1 MLALDVRVRRDSAQ
15 STSVQDTTLDAVDLS
30 ALITPSGTWVLDSSP
45 EKSLSAPKD
54 ATKKE
59 KKRCARWPCL
69 PFAAVDALALLLPAA
84 EVRSRVDRDIED
96 HKERRSSTREETH
109 CSIEFKHLISLTF
122 SWK

>member
-30 ALITPSGTWVLDSSP
+30 ALITPSGTTVLDSSP

-59 KKRCARWPCL
+59 KKRCVKWPCL

-84 EVRSRVDRDIED
+84 EVRSRLDKDTED
-96 HKERRSSTREETH
+96 LKERRNTTREEIQ
-109 CSIEFKHLISLTF
+109 CSSEFKYLIPLIF
-122 SWK
+122 